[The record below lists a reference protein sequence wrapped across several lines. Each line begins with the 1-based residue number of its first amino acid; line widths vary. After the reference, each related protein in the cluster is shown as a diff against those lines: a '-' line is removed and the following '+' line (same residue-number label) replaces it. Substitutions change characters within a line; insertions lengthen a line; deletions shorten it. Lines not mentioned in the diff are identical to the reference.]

1 MTALCDEEPHILGY
15 EYLSTATRPS
25 HPANWSTPR
34 HTTHTKWA
42 TCTPHAPI
50 RGHPRP
56 SWRSPGRLAA
66 SPSARVPPPSRP
78 VSPRGASHHPISPG
92 QLVNSL
98 RQHARTQ
105 LSAGTGRLPAWP
117 PAVSA
122 GRSAAPPYRCSGAA
136 WPAILRANVLWSESD
151 SWGTPTGPPRPGDRL
166 ARPTGQWPF
175 VRARGPGRPP
185 CLDPARVKST
195 RCRIH
200 SVLGWVSPA
209 KSNGQLANEVGRK
222 RRREGPL
229 AHGRESHPRGP
240 LQPPGAAGPQQG
252 YLTAYTTRLVTSVV
266 CRGFI
271 PARGDIAIRQ
281 PAPRGF
287 SLGAVASL
295 LRCMARRPIRIQLR
309 RAGQHRRV
317 PARIL
322 T

>member
-1 MTALCDEEPHILGY
+1 MPQSAAIHGHPGAPLAASLPRHPRASHPHPGPSLPAAPRI
-15 EYLSTATRPS
+15 TPS
-25 HPANWSTPR
+25 HLANWSIPFASTHARNSPR
-34 HTTHTKWA
+34 
-42 TCTPHAPI
+42 APDACLP
-50 RGHPRP
+50 GPRP
-56 SWRSPGRLAA
+56 
-66 SPSARVPPPSRP
+66 
-78 VSPRGASHHPISPG
+78 
-92 QLVNSL
+92 
-98 RQHARTQ
+98 
-105 LSAGTGRLPAWP
+105 
-117 PAVSA
+117 
-122 GRSAAPPYRCSGAA
+122 

-175 VRARGPGRPP
+175 VAHEGPDGLLALIPLESSQRDAESIP
-185 CLDPARVKST
+185 S
-195 RCRIH
+195 
-200 SVLGWVSPA
+200 SVGFLRRSRM
-209 KSNGQLANEVGRK
+209 ANWRMKLVE
-222 RRREGPL
+222 REG
-229 AHGRESHPRGP
+229 GRDPW
-240 LQPPGAAGPQQG
+240 LTAGSPIPEAPSNRPALPDLSQQG